1 MYDVIVVGGGPGGYV
16 AAIRGA
22 QRGGKIALVEADR
35 LGGCCLNRGCIPTK
49 ALAKSAEVYGQ
60 IRRAEAFGV
69 RVPEAELDLA
79 RVLAHK
85 EAAVRRLTDGVN
97 TLLKANGVEVFRGRA
112 RLLPGLKV
120 EVELNG
126 GGQERLAARNV
137 VLATGSRPQLPPVS
151 PAALSLTISSD
162 DALSPHR
169 IPERLLIIGGGVL
182 GVEFACIYS
191 EFGSKVQMIKRTPK
205 ILPPVDEELG
215 KRLLP
220 ILRRK
225 GITVTTGV
233 FIKDI
238 RELGGGAKVV
248 LADADA
254 GHVEFPADEVLV
266 AMGRVP
272 DFGGIDL
279 NALGVTHGAAGIEV
293 NARMQTSVPGI
304 WAIGDVTGRYF
315 LASVASAQGLV
326 AMDNIFGRPRE
337 MNYRVVP
344 AAVFSI
350 PEAASVG
357 LSEADARARGEI
369 KLSRFAFAANG
380 RAVTSGET
388 EGMVKLIAD
397 AGSGKLLGCHIVG
410 PHATD
415 LIHEAAIALQLGA
428 RAEDLADTGF
438 AHPTFS
444 EAILEATHGL
454 SGEAI
459 HMTRHGAEAGRK

>member
-1 MYDVIVVGGGPGGYV
+1 MYDVIVIGGGPGGYV

-49 ALAKSAEVYGQ
+49 ALVTSAEVYGQ
-60 IRRAEAFGV
+60 SRRAGAFGV
-69 RVPEAELDLA
+69 RIPESELDLPL
-79 RVLAHK
+79 VLAHK
-85 EAAVRRLTDGVN
+85 EAAVRQLTDGVKA
-97 TLLKANGVEVFRGRA
+97 LLKANGVEVFAGRA
-112 RLLPGLKV
+112 RVLPGLKV

-126 GGQERLAARNV
+126 GGRETLVARDV
-137 VLATGSRPQLPPVS
+137 VLATGSRPQTPPVS

-162 DALSPHR
+162 DALAPRR

-220 ILRRK
+220 ILKRK

-238 RELGGGAKVV
+238 RELSGGGRLVQ
-248 LADADA
+248 AD
-254 GHVEFPADEVLV
+254 GEGGPLEFPADEVLV

-279 NALGVTHGAAGIEV
+279 DSLGVKHGAGGIEV

-326 AMDNIFGRPRE
+326 AMDNIFGRHRE

-357 LSEADARARGEI
+357 LSEAEARARGEI
-369 KLSRFAFAANG
+369 KVSRFAFAANG
-380 RAVTSGET
+380 RAVASGET
-388 EGMVKLIAD
+388 DGMVKLLAD
-397 AGSGKLLGCHIVG
+397 ADSGKLLGCHILG

-428 RAEDLADTGF
+428 RAEDLADAGF

-444 EAILEATHGL
+444 EAILEAAHGL

-459 HMTRHGAEAGRK
+459 HMIRRN

>member
-1 MYDVIVVGGGPGGYV
+1 LYDVIVVGGGPGGYV

-49 ALAKSAEVYGQ
+49 ALVKSAEVYGQ
-60 IRRAEAFGV
+60 SRRAGTFGV
-69 RVPEAELDLA
+69 RIPASELDLPG
-79 RVLAHK
+79 VLAHK
-85 EAAVRRLTDGVN
+85 EAAVRQLTDGVN
-97 TLLKANGVEVFRGRA
+97 ALLKANGVEVFAGRA
-112 RLLPGLKV
+112 RVLTGPRV

-126 GGQERLAARNV
+126 GGRETLPTRNV
-137 VLATGSRPQLPPVS
+137 VLATGSRPQTPPVS
-151 PAALSLTISSD
+151 PEALSLTISSD
-162 DALSPHR
+162 DALSPRR

-220 ILRRK
+220 ILKRK
-225 GITVTTGV
+225 GISVTTGV

-238 RELGGGAKVV
+238 RELSGGARLVQ
-248 LADADA
+248 AD
-254 GHVEFPADEVLV
+254 GEGGPVEFPADAVLV

-279 NALGVTHGAAGIEV
+279 SALGVRHGAGGIEV
-293 NARMQTSVPGI
+293 NERMQTSAPGI

-357 LSEADARARGEI
+357 LSEAEARARGEI
-369 KLSRFAFAANG
+369 KVSRFAFGANG
-380 RAVTSGET
+380 RAVASGET
-388 EGMVKLIAD
+388 EGMVKLLAD
-397 AGSGKLLGCHIVG
+397 AGSGKLLGCHILG
-410 PHATD
+410 AHATD

-444 EAILEATHGL
+444 EAILEAVHGL

-459 HMTRHGAEAGRK
+459 HMTRRG